1 MKPDLDKFLD
11 SRAVFLIVMIMENKD
26 TKTFLSKEIEKFRGD
41 IMKNKD
47 NEKLKGMQL
56 LSKLIN

>member
-1 MKPDLDKFLD
+1 MSAPDNSKDKAPIIGLTGMRWPD
-11 SRAVFLIVMIMENKD
+11 NNKG
-26 TKTFLSKEIEKFRGD
+26 E

>member
-1 MKPDLDKFLD
+1 
-11 SRAVFLIVMIMENKD
+11 MIMENKD
-26 TKTFLSKEIEKFRGD
+26 TKKYLVKELGKFKGE